1 MDTAHQLFFEN
12 HPDPIWIFDPETL
25 CFLDVNQ
32 AAIHKLGYS
41 RQEFLAM
48 TIADVRAA
56 EDVPALRKA
65 VAGLGEGVFEGGV
78 WRIYGA
84 DGKRLFIDFHWRT
97 IEFHDRKAILA
108 AARDVSRVIELEQE
122 REELL
127 AREEAE
133 RHKAQTVADQFQLLF
148 ESLPGKFLV
157 LGPENFEIIA
167 ASDAYLE
174 ATRTR
179 RDDIV
184 GRNLFDVFADDPATP
199 DAEAMRNVRGSLERV
214 KAKRRP
220 DVMAVQCY
228 PIARPADEG
237 GGVEERFWSPLNA
250 PVFAA
255 DGSLLYIVHR
265 VEDVTGV
272 VQEGGYKAEENGLD
286 VQGKAVLPELEVL
299 VRSRELKSANVEL
312 LEEVTEL
319 RNAQRRLGMASFKLE
334 LDSGALAV
342 SDNFY
347 NILGV
352 NPGSFEPSAETYSNL
367 VHPADREAMVAHMAA
382 ARMGHETHFEVQLR
396 FVRPTDDM
404 VVHVL
409 AVSEVT
415 ESSAGRVLHGLL
427 LDITRRVE
435 AEEEL
440 GLARQ
445 LVDLA
450 GRTARLG
457 GWRVDLT
464 SRQLVW
470 TPETADIHE
479 IPHGT
484 APTLEEAIDFYVPEH
499 RDRIREVFW
508 RCAEAGQVY
517 DETLQI
523 VTATGRP
530 VWVRAI
536 GEPER
541 DSEGN
546 IIAIQGAFQDVSEL
560 VKERDRSEGL
570 SRRLAD
576 TLESISDAFFTLDHE
591 WRFTFLNSQAEILL
605 DRRREALLGKVVWDE
620 FPDALN
626 TAFEKEYRRAVDNQ
640 ETVRFAEYY
649 SPLERW
655 FEVNAYP
662 APDGLAV
669 YFRDITEERAL
680 QAQLRLLET
689 AVSRQSDIL
698 LITEAAPIDAPDGP
712 RIVYVNDAFTRRT
725 GYGREEVIGKT
736 PRILQGEKTQKD
748 ELVRIRKALEK
759 WQPVRAELI
768 NYRKTGEE
776 IWLELDIVPLADEKG
791 WYTHWVSV
799 ERDITARKEAEEAVR
814 LNEERFRLVASA
826 TNDVIWDWDLT
837 VDRIWWNESMTS
849 QFGYDREALEPGL
862 ESWENRIHPKDRAR
876 VVESIHAV
884 ISGTGSNWVE
894 EYCFLHADG
903 RELIVVD
910 RGFLIRNETGRAV
923 RMVGSMEDVTEQRM
937 LDERL
942 RHSQKLE
949 TIGQLTGGV
958 AHDFNNLL
966 TVILGNAE
974 ILSDRLSEDES
985 LKSLADMTISAAER
999 GAELTNRLLAFARQ
1013 QALQPKLVDL
1023 NRMLVGIEPLLKRA
1037 LSEEIEI
1044 EIAQGES
1051 IPKIEVD
1058 PGQLEAALLNLAINA
1073 RDAMPEGGR
1082 LIIETETSRLDES
1095 SSSGQLELE
1104 PGTYVVLSVSDIGA
1118 GMDSETLEHAF
1129 EPFYTT
1135 KDVGKG
1141 SGLGLSMVYGFMKQ
1155 SGGQARIYSEEGEGT
1170 TVRLYF
1176 PQAESEQAA
1185 PAPEESREG
1194 TGSAN
1199 EHILVVEDN
1208 ALVREHLVG
1217 LLDSLDYRVTDAED
1231 AESALAILKG
1241 RSDVDLLF
1249 TDVIMPGGMNGSQ
1262 LAEAAREIYPDLR
1275 VLFTSGYTEN
1285 AIVQNGRLDPGMHLL
1300 SKPYRRH
1307 ELATKLREVLD
1318 GSR

>member
-1 MDTAHQLFFEN
+1 MDAAHQLFFEN

-32 AAIHKLGYS
+32 AAIRKFGYS
-41 RQEFLAM
+41 RQDFLSM
-48 TIADVRAA
+48 TIADIRAA

-65 VAGLGEGVFEGGV
+65 VAGLTEGVFEGGV

-84 DGKRLFIDFHWRT
+84 DGKRLFIDFNWRT
-97 IEFHDRKAILA
+97 IEFDDRKAILA
-108 AARDVSRVIELEQE
+108 AARDVTRVIELEQE

-133 RHKAQTVADQFQLLF
+133 RLKAQTVAGQFQLLF

-184 GRNLFDVFADDPATP
+184 GRNLFDVFADDLATP
-199 DAEAMRNVRGSLERV
+199 DAEAMRDVRESLERV

-220 DVMAVQCY
+220 DVMAVQRY

-255 DGSLLYIVHR
+255 NGALLYIVHR
-265 VEDVTGV
+265 VEDVTGIM
-272 VQEGGYKAEENGLD
+272 QKGTNQAGEDSIGASGET
-286 VQGKAVLPELEVL
+286 VLPELEVL
-299 VRSRELKSANVEL
+299 VRSRELKRANVEL
-312 LEEVTEL
+312 QEEVLEL
-319 RNAQRRLGMASFKLE
+319 RSAQRLLGMASFKLE
-334 LDSGALAV
+334 LDSGVLSV
-342 SDNFY
+342 SENFY
-347 NILGV
+347 NILGI
-352 NPGSFEPSAETYSNL
+352 NPETFESSADAFSNL
-367 VHPADREAMVAHMAA
+367 VHPADREAVVARMAA
-382 ARMGHETHFEVQLR
+382 AKAGQETHFEVQQR
-396 FVRPTDDM
+396 FVRPVDDA

-409 AVSEVT
+409 AVCEVSET
-415 ESSAGRVLHGLL
+415 SAGRVLHGLL

-440 GLARQ
+440 VLARQ

-450 GRTARLG
+450 ERTARLG
-457 GWRVDLT
+457 GWRVELN
-464 SRQLVW
+464 SRQLAW
-470 TPETADIHE
+470 TSETADIHE
-479 IPHGT
+479 LPHGT
-484 APTLEEAIDFYVPEH
+484 VPALEEAIDFYVPEH
-499 RDRIREVFW
+499 RERIREVFW
-508 RCAEAGQVY
+508 RCAETGQAY

-530 VWVRAI
+530 VWVRTI

-560 VKERDRSEGL
+560 VQERDRSEGL
-570 SRRLAD
+570 SRRLVD
-576 TLESISDAFFTLDHE
+576 TLENISDALFTLDHE

-626 TAFEKEYRRAVDNQ
+626 TSFEREYRRATTRQ
-640 ETVRFAEYY
+640 ETVRFVEYY
-649 SPLERW
+649 PPLEKW

-662 APDGLAV
+662 APEGLAV

-680 QAQLRLLET
+680 QSHLRLLET

-698 LITEAAPIDAPDGP
+698 LITEASPIDAPDGP

-725 GYGREEVIGKT
+725 GYAREEVIGKT
-736 PRILQGEKTQKD
+736 PRILQGEKTQKN
-748 ELVRIRKALEK
+748 ELARIRKALKK
-759 WQPVRAELI
+759 WQSVRAELI
-768 NYRKTGEE
+768 NYKKSGEE

-799 ERDITARKEAEEAVR
+799 ERDITARKEVEEAVR
-814 LNEERFRLVASA
+814 VNEERFRLVASA
-826 TNDVIWDWDLT
+826 TNDVIWDWDLIT
-837 VDRIWWNESMTS
+837 DRLWWNESMTS
-849 QFGYDREALEPGL
+849 QFGYDRDALEPGL
-862 ESWENRIHPKDRAR
+862 DSWTNRIHPKDQMR
-876 VVESIHAV
+876 VVESIYAV
-884 ISGTGSNWVE
+884 IEGSDSNWLE
-894 EYCFLHADG
+894 EYYFLHADG
-903 RELIVVD
+903 REIIVVD
-910 RGFLIRNETGRAV
+910 RGFLIRDEAGRAV

-974 ILSDRLSEDES
+974 ILSDRLNEDES

-1013 QALQPKLVDL
+1013 QALQPKLVNL
-1023 NRMLVGIEPLLKRA
+1023 NHMLVGIETLLKRT
-1037 LSEEIEI
+1037 LSEEVEI
-1044 EIAQGES
+1044 EIVQSET

-1058 PGQLEAALLNLAINA
+1058 PGQLEAALLNLVINA

-1082 LIIETETSRLDES
+1082 LIIETETFVLDEDS
-1095 SSSGQLELE
+1095 TSGQLELE
-1104 PGTYVVLSVSDIGA
+1104 PGVYAVLSVSDIGT
-1118 GMDSETLEHAF
+1118 GMDRETLEHAF

-1155 SGGQARIYSEEGEGT
+1155 SGGQARIYSEVGEGT

-1176 PQAESEQAA
+1176 PQAESEQAP
-1185 PAPEESREG
+1185 PAPEESREESV
-1194 TGSAN
+1194 SAN

-1231 AESALAILKG
+1231 AESALAILRS

-1262 LAEAAREIYPDLR
+1262 LAEAARGIYPDLK

-1285 AIVQNGRLDPGMHLL
+1285 AIVQNGHLESRTHLL

-1318 GSR
+1318 ASH